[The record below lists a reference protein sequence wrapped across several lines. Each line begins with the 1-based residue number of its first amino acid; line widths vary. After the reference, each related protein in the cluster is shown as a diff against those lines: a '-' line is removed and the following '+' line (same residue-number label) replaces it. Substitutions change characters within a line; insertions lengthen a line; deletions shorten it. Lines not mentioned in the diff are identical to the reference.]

1 MSTFIT
7 VTTTPTTIDVLFNDL
22 SSTHFDGRIGGD
34 FKRSELIEIWHD
46 TEPSEHLTLVMD
58 TKKEW
63 RLALVGVGDIFPI
76 TSIKVDGG
84 AVVTPVTIAELK
96 TELKKLFI

>member
-1 MSTFIT
+1 MADIT
-7 VTTTPTTIDVLFNDL
+7 ITTTATTINVLFNDL
-22 SSTHFDGRIGGD
+22 STTHFDGRVGGD

-46 TEPSEHLTLVMD
+46 TLPSEHLTLVMD

-63 RLALVGVGDIFPI
+63 RLALIADGDILPV

-84 AVVTPVTIAELK
+84 ATVIPTTINELK
-96 TELKKLFI
+96 VELNKLFV